1 MKEEVTR
8 IMRLV
13 KEGKISPEDAAE
25 LVEAFVDSPD
35 DPVPPTED
43 PGAKA
48 DDPFAKLISGIEK
61 LSRDVGANVNW
72 QDIAGQVRVGVS
84 KGVESLRQAAEEARK
99 SGRFAVVFGT
109 SANHRVE
116 MPVRLT
122 AGQTL
127 RIEGGSG
134 SVRVFGG
141 VSEPKMVFD
150 VAYRALDEAEAAQLA
165 KGFVPVVE
173 EGDGHVRYRGPD
185 GPNVR
190 VDVEAHVPSGTVVE
204 VASASGDVDLT
215 ATLAGC
221 RIQTVSGDVTLT
233 GVAGTV
239 DVSVG
244 SGDLTVRHAD
254 VSLLNADSRSGD
266 VTFEEVSGAL
276 NLKSSSGDVRFVKCR
291 CQSLAVELASGDV
304 SVDLVEPVS
313 GTVSVR
319 TVSGDV
325 TVGVSDGS
333 DCRVSLSSLSGSV
346 ATRVALDDF
355 VEEGQLITGRMGA
368 GSGSLDL
375 SAVRG
380 SVLLEYRD
388 STA

>member
-13 KEGKISPEDAAE
+13 QEGKLSPEDAAE

-35 DPVPPTED
+35 EPVPPSED
-43 PGAKA
+43 PAAKA
-48 DDPFAKLISGIEK
+48 NDPFAKLLSGIEK
-61 LSRDVGANVNW
+61 ISRDVGANVNW
-72 QDIAGQVRVGVS
+72 QDIAAQVRQGVS
-84 KGVESLRQAAEEARK
+84 KGVESLKQAAEEARK
-99 SGRFAVVFGT
+99 SGKFVVMFGS
-109 SANHRVE
+109 SASHRVE
-116 MPVRLT
+116 MPVRLS

-127 RIEGGSG
+127 RIESGSG
-134 SVRVFGG
+134 NVRVFGG
-141 VSEPKMVFD
+141 VSEPKMAFD
-150 VAYRALDEAEAAQLA
+150 VAYRAMDEAEAAQLA
-165 KGFVPVVE
+165 ESFTPVVE

-190 VDVEAHVPSGTVVE
+190 VDVEAHVPTGTVVE
-204 VASASGDVDLT
+204 VTSASGDVDLK
-215 ATLAGC
+215 ATMAGC
-221 RIQTVSGDVTLT
+221 RIQSMSGDVSLA

-244 SGDLTVRHAD
+244 SGDLVVQHSD

-266 VTFEEVSGAL
+266 VTFQEVSGTL
-276 NLKSSSGDVRFVKCR
+276 NLKSSSGDVRFEKCR

-304 SVDLVEPVS
+304 SIDLVEPVS

-325 TVGVSDGS
+325 SVGVADGS
-333 DCRVSLSSLSGSV
+333 DCRVSLSSLGGSV
-346 ATRVALDDF
+346 ATRIPLEDF
-355 VEEGQLITGRMGA
+355 VEEGQLLTGRMGS